1 MAFEQLFLGLG
12 FVIICILA
20 IKAPKLF
27 ASKAPVKTAKAEVL
41 SRKGE
46 MSSAMLP
53 SQWGGRPN
61 YQVDFSIGEETI
73 VLTVD
78 ASQYTRLL
86 EGTCGLL
93 TWRDN
98 TLVDFVS
105 ESNTP

>member
-1 MAFEQLFLGLG
+1 MAFEQIFLGLG

-20 IKAPKLF
+20 VKAPKLF
-27 ASKAPVKTAKAEVL
+27 TSKAPVKTAKAEVI

-61 YQVDFSIGEETI
+61 YQVSFCVGEETI
-73 VLTVD
+73 VLNVD
-78 ASQYTRLL
+78 ATQYTRLL
-86 EGTCGLL
+86 EGTSGLL

-98 TLVDFVS
+98 TLVDFIP
-105 ESNTP
+105 ET